1 MHSLKFF
8 IVAVAARVSSL
19 LPRPT
24 ELQIILPPF
33 VTMLLAPI
41 MGNMMAQV
49 AFESLFIL
57 SVLDI
62 LAGAGNAWV
71 IEHNFSSHVLREGVA
86 KKLMN
91 LIMVCCA
98 YMIDVMM
105 AAGLDLSS
113 MPIPIPDGSV
123 FISFCV
129 MFCLMEVTSMAEI
142 WAKSHPDARDT
153 PIWKMLA
160 QGKEAQQ

>member
-1 MHSLKFF
+1 MHPLQILIAS
-8 IVAVAARVSSL
+8 AAARISSL

-24 ELQIILPPF
+24 ALEIVLPPF
-33 VTMLLAPI
+33 VTVLLAPI
-41 MGNMMAQV
+41 MGNMMTQV

-62 LAGAGNAWV
+62 LAGAGNAWF

-86 KKLMN
+86 KKLLN

-142 WAKSHPDARDT
+142 WAMSHPDARDT